1 MAIPLSPDA
10 RALRAS
16 IHAFIDSRLQDK
28 LDKLKADEHEQR
40 AKLQEEHRPAN
51 WLESAAKRVSQIQ
64 LATHTLKPIHPDA
77 RGSNLHV
84 RSHEPERAGLVSSRI
99 LQAADDDVVGNAAAL
114 DVYKLLKVEH
124 DGQTLLQRVLAHD
137 PQVAAALSDDP
148 EQGAAWQAAF
158 AGIVDSKGE
167 PASHTLARQLYFP
180 LADGGYHLLAPL
192 FPTSL
197 IHRLQRTLRNDRF
210 GDEAKAARE
219 ARKDEKD
226 WPQGYREYPDM
237 AIQKFGGTK
246 PQNISQLNSERYGE
260 NWLLASLPPQWHSAD
275 VRVPLGVSSVFD
287 RAFGGQREVRE
298 LTAGLRLYL
307 QKNTERNNVHI
318 RRKRAA
324 MVAAIC
330 DELLQYAASLQALEP
345 GWSADER
352 CELHPA
358 EQRWL
363 DPQHARDYSGDWQ
376 AQVSQRFANWLN
388 HVLGEGQ
395 KLRMDED
402 SHAAWKSDL
411 QDELRLLREVL
422 DDEA

>member
-1 MAIPLSPDA
+1 MATAISPDA
-10 RALRAS
+10 SALRAG

-28 LDKLKADEHEQR
+28 LDKLKPDEHEQR
-40 AKLQEEHRPAN
+40 AKLLEEHHPAN

-77 RGSNLHV
+77 RGSNLYV
-84 RSHEPERAGLVSSRI
+84 RSDAPELAGLVSSRI
-99 LQAADDDVVGNAAAL
+99 LQAPDDDVVGNAAAL
-114 DVYKLLKVEH
+114 DVYKLLKLEH
-124 DGQTLLQRVLAHD
+124 DGQSLLQRVLTHD
-137 PQVAAALSDDP
+137 PQVAAALSDDL

-158 AGIVDSKGE
+158 ASIVDSKGGL
-167 PASHTLARQLYFP
+167 ASHTLARQLYFP
-180 LADGGYHLLAPL
+180 LENGGYHLLAPL

-219 ARKDEKD
+219 ARKDGES
-226 WPQGYREYPDM
+226 WPHGYCEYLDM

-260 NWLLASLPPQWHSAD
+260 NWLLASLPPQWQSAQ
-275 VRVPLGVSSVFD
+275 VRMPLGVSSVFD
-287 RAFGGQREVRE
+287 RVFGGQRQVRE
-298 LTAGLRLYL
+298 LTGGLREFL
-307 QKNTERNNVHI
+307 QGTERNNVHI

-345 GWSADER
+345 GWSAAED

-363 DPQHARDYSGDWQ
+363 DPQHAQGYSGDWQ
-376 AQVSQRFANWLN
+376 QQVSQRFANWLN

-395 KLRMDED
+395 LRLDED
-402 SHAAWKSDL
+402 AHAQWKSDL
-411 QDELRLLREVL
+411 HSELKLLREVL

>member
-10 RALRAS
+10 SALRAS
-16 IHAFIDSRLQDK
+16 IHAFINARLQDK
-28 LDKLKADEHEQR
+28 LDKLKDDEHEQR
-40 AKLQEEHRPAN
+40 AKLLEEHRPAV

-84 RSHEPERAGLVSSRI
+84 RSSEPELAGLVSSRM
-99 LQAADDDVVGNAAAL
+99 LTAPDDDVVGNAAAL

-124 DGQTLLQRVLAHD
+124 AGQSLLQRVLADD

-158 AGIVDSKGE
+158 AGIVASKGGA
-167 PASHTLARQLYFP
+167 ASHTLARQLYFP
-180 LADGGYHLLAPL
+180 LEDGGYHLLAPL

-210 GDEAKAARE
+210 GDAAKAARE
-219 ARKDEKD
+219 ARKDGAS
-226 WPQGYREYPDM
+226 WPQGYCEYPDM

-260 NWLLASLPPQWHSAD
+260 NWLLAALPPQWQSAG
-275 VRVPLGVSSVFD
+275 VRLPLGVRSVFD
-287 RAFGGQREVRE
+287 RAFGSQRQVRE
-298 LTAGLRLYL
+298 LTGGLREFL
-307 QKNTERNNVHI
+307 QGTERNNVHI

-345 GWSADER
+345 GWSER
-352 CELHPA
+352 DDCLLHPA
-358 EQRWL
+358 ERRWL
-363 DPQHARDYSGDWQ
+363 DPHHPQEAVPDWQ
-376 AQVSQRFANWLN
+376 QQVSHRFGNWLN
-388 HVLGEGQ
+388 HVLGAGQ
-395 KLRMDED
+395 LRLDED
-402 SHAAWKSDL
+402 VHAQWRRDL
-411 QDELRLLREVL
+411 LGELQLLREVL
-422 DDEA
+422 DDEL